1 MKRYPSALAAK
12 CPLLWKPYFFSLI
25 LIFYYTRKKHFSKG
39 KSPLP
44 NECLPPFTAHIHVYK
59 FFYSITC
66 ILVPD
71 NCKTGNPLI
80 NYYLHN
86 TTISPTHM
94 FRFSIIPTSFYR
106 SLCSSPSPAFQSA
119 QTGKTSHKYMSLHG
133 CHQVP
138 WGVRQL
144 HQSYEY
150 SEKQA
155 LLNSTQLPC
164 CSLCDPP
171 TIPCCTGHCVLA
183 GFHRK
188 TASQSMSSFLCFDK
202 QEPFPI
208 NVPL

>member
-1 MKRYPSALAAK
+1 MYSVVKRYPSALAAK

-25 LIFYYTRKKHFSKG
+25 LIFYYTRKKYFSKG

-106 SLCSSPSPAFQSA
+106 SLCSSPSPAFQS
-119 QTGKTSHKYMSLHG
+119 
-133 CHQVP
+133 
-138 WGVRQL
+138 
-144 HQSYEY
+144 
-150 SEKQA
+150 
-155 LLNSTQLPC
+155 
-164 CSLCDPP
+164 
-171 TIPCCTGHCVLA
+171 
-183 GFHRK
+183 
-188 TASQSMSSFLCFDK
+188 
-202 QEPFPI
+202 
-208 NVPL
+208 

>member
-155 LLNSTQLPC
+155 LLNPHNCLAVLSAIHPQFPV
-164 CSLCDPP
+164 
-171 TIPCCTGHCVLA
+171 VLA
-183 GFHRK
+183 I
-188 TASQSMSSFLCFDK
+188 ASSPDFIGKRQARVCLHFYVLISK
-202 QEPFPI
+202 NRFP
-208 NVPL
+208 